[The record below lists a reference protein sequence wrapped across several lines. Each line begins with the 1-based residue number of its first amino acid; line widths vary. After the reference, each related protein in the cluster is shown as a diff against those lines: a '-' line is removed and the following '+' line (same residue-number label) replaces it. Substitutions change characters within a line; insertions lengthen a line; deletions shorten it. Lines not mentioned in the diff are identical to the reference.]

1 MNPDPRAVTDIDR
14 EIGARLR
21 KRRRD
26 LKLSLRYVAEAVGV
40 SFQQLQKYETGDNR
54 VAAATLI
61 NLADVLKI
69 KPAGLLTGVRK
80 PARRPEAVDAMAM
93 QLQHAFAQLRSQR
106 ERRLIL
112 ELTRRLGAAA
122 AKTSPKRRRSARR
135 SASAARR

>member
-1 MNPDPRAVTDIDR
+1 MNLDPRAVTDIDR

-40 SFQQLQKYETGDNR
+40 SFQQLQKYEAGHNR
-54 VAAATLI
+54 VAAATLV

-69 KPAGLLTGVRK
+69 ASTELLTGVRK

-93 QLQHAFAQLRSQR
+93 QLQHAFAQLSSQR

-112 ELTRRLGAAA
+112 ELTRRLAAVA
-122 AKTSPKRRRSARR
+122 AKASPKRKRSAKRGA
-135 SASAARR
+135 SASRR